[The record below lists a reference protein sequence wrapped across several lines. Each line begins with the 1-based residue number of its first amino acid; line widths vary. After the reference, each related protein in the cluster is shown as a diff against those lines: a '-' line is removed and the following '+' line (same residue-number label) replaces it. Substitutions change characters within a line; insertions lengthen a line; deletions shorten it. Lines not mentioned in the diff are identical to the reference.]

1 MAKRENSLWVEK
13 YRPKTLNDVIFSTDQ
28 QREIFTDII
37 AKNTLPNL
45 LLYGTHGTGKSTIS
59 QALIND
65 LNIDPMDVLRINCSN
80 KKVEAIRTDVSAFAM
95 TLPMGSIKVVQLEE
109 LDYSSPEAFALLRS
123 LIEDT
128 SSTCRF
134 IATCNYV
141 NRIMPALRSRFTQV
155 GFQAPDKETIVVRMV
170 QILEEEEI
178 KFEIDDLLTYIDVGY
193 PDVRQTIQLLQ
204 GNSVNGILKNPEE
217 AKTGTAEWK
226 FELLAAIP
234 SGDLKKARKIVCEQ
248 VPREDHESVYTFL
261 YQNIEKL
268 KVKSQDLAL
277 IKIAE
282 YLYKHAF
289 CADTEINLAALF
301 IELEEC

>member
-1 MAKRENSLWVEK
+1 MSIGKSLWVEK
-13 YRPKTLNDVIFSTDQ
+13 YRPRTLDDVIFSTDQ
-28 QREIFTDII
+28 QREIFADII
-37 AKNTLPNL
+37 AKDNLPNL

-59 QALIND
+59 SALIND
-65 LNIDPMDVLRINCSN
+65 LKIDPMDVLRINCSN
-80 KKVEAIRTDVSAFAM
+80 KKVEAIRNEVSAFAM
-95 TLPMGSIKVVQLEE
+95 TVPMGSVKVVQLEE
-109 LDYSSPEAFALLRS
+109 LDYSSAEAFGLLRG

-128 SSTCRF
+128 SDSCRF

-155 GFQAPDKETIVVRMV
+155 GFQAPDKESIVLRMV
-170 QILEEEEI
+170 QILEEE
-178 KFEIDDLLTYIDVGY
+178 KVAFDVDDLLTYIDAGY

-204 GNSVNGILKNPEE
+204 SNSVGGQLKSPSE

-234 SGDLKKARKIVCEQ
+234 TGDIKKARKIVCEQ
-248 VPREDHESVYTFL
+248 VPREDHETVFSFL
-261 YQNIEKL
+261 YQNIDKL
-268 KVKSQDLAL
+268 KVNSKDMAL
-277 IKIAE
+277 LKIAE

-301 IELEEC
+301 IELGDC